1 MSSFWPTA
9 GAGTFSSGETSF
21 SHLQITQTIY
31 APHISAKSAGQPYR
45 GLGLKVKAIADN
57 SVRSD
62 LSSSERSVLRN
73 FGSSSAKVNALAVD
87 LDERIIAKSLT
98 DDERIPHGRIVGYA
112 STWLPTS
119 AQLWNSLLSVGGYTD
134 RWWFAQECAR
144 SSQLNE

>member
-1 MSSFWPTA
+1 MQVLGSGKLSVGTGMSSFWPTV

-31 APHISAKSAGQPYR
+31 APHISAKGAGQPYR

-87 LDERIIAKSLT
+87 LDERIIAESLI
-98 DDERIPHGRIVGYA
+98 DNRSVLISRLV
-112 STWLPTS
+112 S
-119 AQLWNSLLSVGGYTD
+119 ADLSEHDPRLSVRGI
-134 RWWFAQECAR
+134 E
-144 SSQLNE
+144 

>member
-31 APHISAKSAGQPYR
+31 APHILAKSAGQPYR

-73 FGSSSAKVNALAVD
+73 FASSSAKVNALAVD
-87 LDERIIAKSLT
+87 LDERIIAKSLILETKYRAPANRTGDAGAIT
-98 DDERIPHGRIVGYA
+98 DDLAVVEPVSPVIERTPVQA
-112 STWLPTS
+112 SL
-119 AQLWNSLLSVGGYTD
+119 
-134 RWWFAQECAR
+134 F
-144 SSQLNE
+144 